1 MTKNCVIN
9 HSSPLFFFMMTQVQ
23 EWHSPPLPSAGQ
35 FTLPKV
41 PRSGAQ
47 IAPAPQWTPRG
58 SRATEDHYDDDSDP
72 DFFRDQQSPPKQP
85 QETSKGSQVTPNKP
99 SETPDSSDALMEDLV
114 PVTMSLEASLE
125 VHEAIGGCCRFL
137 MGPFGARRTCYHCRP
152 QVKRCLAVAS
162 PRQYLCHPNTNSSSS
177 CCGRWKSPHLPQRY
191 LPSFSSCGRWRM
203 FHLPHKASS
212 SFSLLSS
219 SSLTSVSLSHV
230 RRKSLSFHPRPP
242 HTPDLPR
249 SFSSLLKRVCTSRR
263 DTLPPRCY
271 ERVLW
276 RLTPAL
282 WRRLELCLTQLG
294 DTDTHNLLT
303 PVMYSLRRLQGMAPR
318 RLVYSPSGDSYGDAE
333 REREDLVC
341 AVCICC
347 VALFICRLW
356 EGVYGLVAEILG
368 WWLC

>member
-1 MTKNCVIN
+1 MADCISN
-9 HSSPLFFFMMTQVQ
+9 HSVSSLFLVAAQVQ
-23 EWHSPPLPSAGQ
+23 EWHSPPLPGAGQ
-35 FTLPKV
+35 FALPKV

-58 SRATEDHYDDDSDP
+58 SRATEDHYDDDSDLN
-72 DFFRDQQSPPKQP
+72 FFRDPQRPPEQ
-85 QETSKGSQVTPNKP
+85 P
-99 SETPDSSDALMEDLV
+99 SETSRGHQAPHEEPPETPESFDAPDEGLGAATV
-114 PVTMSLEASLE
+114 SLEASLE
-125 VHEAIGGCCRFL
+125 VHEAVGGCCRLL

-162 PRQYLCHPNTNSSSS
+162 LRQHSCHPNASSSSS
-177 CCGRWKSPHLPQRY
+177 CCGRWRSPHLPQRH
-191 LPSFSSCGRWRM
+191 LSSFSSCARWRM
-203 FHLPHKASS
+203 SHLPHKASS
-212 SFSLLSS
+212 SSSSPSS
-219 SSLTSVSLSHV
+219 SSLPPASSSHT
-230 RRKSLSFHPRPP
+230 RRKSISLHPRPP

-249 SFSSLLKRVCTSRR
+249 SFSSLLRRGLTARR

-282 WRRLELCLTQLG
+282 WRRLELCLLQLG
-294 DTDTHNLLT
+294 DTDTHSILT
-303 PVMYSLRRLQGMAPR
+303 PVMYSLRRLQGMPSK

-347 VALFICRLW
+347 VALFVCRLW
-356 EGVYGLVAEILG
+356 EGLYGLLAEVLG